1 MCVLVIDVKLTQYG
15 RLKSNIKKTYT
26 GTYILY
32 SAFESKI
39 VARPIRFVLLER
51 TTYEKRERVCRA
63 LLENREKE
71 KVSDE
76 QKSKEKKIERKK
88 TVGKFRKSSLLE
100 REPVRKK
107 RILFFFI

>member
-1 MCVLVIDVKLTQYG
+1 M
-15 RLKSNIKKTYT
+15 
-26 GTYILY
+26 
-32 SAFESKI
+32 
-39 VARPIRFVLLER
+39 
-51 TTYEKRERVCRA
+51 CRA

>member
-1 MCVLVIDVKLTQYG
+1 M
-15 RLKSNIKKTYT
+15 
-26 GTYILY
+26 
-32 SAFESKI
+32 
-39 VARPIRFVLLER
+39 
-51 TTYEKRERVCRA
+51 CRA

-107 RILFFFI
+107 RENPLLFHLIDLSTTQHTSISRLFFI